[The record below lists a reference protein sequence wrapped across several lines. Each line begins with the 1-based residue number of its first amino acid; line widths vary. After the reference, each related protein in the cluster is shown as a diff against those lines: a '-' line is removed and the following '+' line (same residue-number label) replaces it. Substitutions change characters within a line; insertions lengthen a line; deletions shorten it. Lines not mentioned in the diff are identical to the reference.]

1 MPKANKQ
8 RCDWGT
14 NDPLYQ
20 AYHDEEWGVPLRD
33 DRALFEFLILEGAQA
48 GLAWITVLRKRDRY
62 RKVFSGF
69 DPAKVA
75 RFRPEKIER
84 LLVDPGIIRNR
95 LKVEGAVRNAKVF
108 LKVQKEFGSFSE
120 YIWSFVGNK
129 PKQNRFKSMSE
140 MPAESEISRAM
151 GKDLKRRGF
160 TFVGPTICYTFMQA
174 VGMVNDHVTAC
185 YRYREVKKL

>member
-160 TFVGPTICYTFMQA
+160 TFVGPTICYAFMQA

>member
-129 PKQNRFKSMSE
+129 PKQNRFNSMSE